1 MDSLAARASRCLL
14 GLFLL
19 GAAPAWAQEFAP
31 LAGFER
37 VRGATALAL
46 DGASPRIAVGTSSSV
61 WVAAPGEV
69 AQRAL
74 RVGAVRDL
82 AFEPGGALW
91 VASERG
97 LFELAGTAATPHA
110 IGPGASGRA
119 TRLLWLGG
127 SLLVGSEDGL
137 AFRAPGGAFTRVDG
151 SAPEGAVLALAALG
165 PRTALAIAGGEVA
178 RIELDASGRV
188 VREIARE
195 TLPTGDGPPL
205 DLAPLP
211 SGGALAL
218 RESGLARRDASGVW
232 RRVPI
237 ALPPGALPLRLL
249 ALARGLWLA
258 TDAGLLFARD
268 VSGPFERAGAP
279 AGGAAIASLSAHADE
294 LVVAGARGVLRG
306 ALRAQLPAAREESRA
321 KLASTAAREPGVLAV
336 QRAAL
341 RYLAL
346 EPQRMASLR
355 ARTRQSA
362 YAPVLELF
370 GAYGGDRS
378 HERDQDETFTSG
390 LDRTF
395 RDRHRETG
403 SDYDAGVR
411 LSWNLGGAI
420 YHPEE
425 IDASREAREWIEL
438 RDEVLDEV
446 AQLYFER
453 RRAQLD
459 AAREP
464 DPHAAARLEL
474 RAAELAAGLD
484 AWTGGWWSAS
494 LAASS
499 SPERP
504 APEITP

>member
-1 MDSLAARASRCLL
+1 
-14 GLFLL
+14 
-19 GAAPAWAQEFAP
+19 
-31 LAGFER
+31 
-37 VRGATALAL
+37 
-46 DGASPRIAVGTSSSV
+46 
-61 WVAAPGEV
+61 
-69 AQRAL
+69 
-74 RVGAVRDL
+74 
-82 AFEPGGALW
+82 
-91 VASERG
+91 
-97 LFELAGTAATPHA
+97 
-110 IGPGASGRA
+110 
-119 TRLLWLGG
+119 
-127 SLLVGSEDGL
+127 
-137 AFRAPGGAFTRVDG
+137 
-151 SAPEGAVLALAALG
+151 
-165 PRTALAIAGGEVA
+165 
-178 RIELDASGRV
+178 
-188 VREIARE
+188 
-195 TLPTGDGPPL
+195 
-205 DLAPLP
+205 
-211 SGGALAL
+211 
-218 RESGLARRDASGVW
+218 
-232 RRVPI
+232 
-237 ALPPGALPLRLL
+237 
-249 ALARGLWLA
+249 
-258 TDAGLLFARD
+258 
-268 VSGPFERAGAP
+268 
-279 AGGAAIASLSAHADE
+279 
-294 LVVAGARGVLRG
+294 
-306 ALRAQLPAAREESRA
+306 
-321 KLASTAAREPGVLAV
+321 V